1 MSKDM
6 RLLCYAYS
14 SKHFS
19 EIPAATL
26 QLLLEK
32 LLSMKRFFFFFFYR
46 EQTYLARALFSIL
59 KMMPKF
65 YILIDNL

>member
-32 LLSMKRFFFFFFYR
+32 LLSMKRFFFCFFNR

-65 YILIDNL
+65 YILMDNL

>member
-32 LLSMKRFFFFFFYR
+32 LLSMKRFFFFFYR